1 MPVEDQSKPS
11 VARLHPLQYVG
22 FGAQAITALGVISG
36 LFMLPIEIG
45 RRDQILTQQQKS
57 VDELHAVVT
66 DLVKTTIN
74 LTGTDRVHD
83 RDLSDLKSRLERLEG
98 KRG

>member
-1 MPVEDQSKPS
+1 MDAQPVQVKPS
-11 VARLHPLQYVG
+11 VFQYAALAFQG
-22 FGAQAITALGVISG
+22 ITAISVIYG
-36 LFMLPIEIG
+36 LITIPVEIG
-45 RRDQILTQQQKS
+45 RKDQMLMQQQKS
-57 VDELHAVVT
+57 TEELHSVVQ

-83 RDLSDLKSRLERLEG
+83 RDLNDLRSRLERLES

>member
-1 MPVEDQSKPS
+1 MPPKSPHKPASFATVWDQVTKTGTF
-11 VARLHPLQYVG
+11 VTM
-22 FGAQAITALGVISG
+22 IIGVVMI
-36 LFMLPIEIG
+36 PIEIG

-57 VDELHAVVT
+57 VDELHSVVT

-83 RDLSDLKSRLERLEG
+83 RDLADLRARMEKLEG

>member
-1 MPVEDQSKPS
+1 VPPKSPHKQSFAFIWDQVTKTGTFITMI
-11 VARLHPLQYVG
+11 VG
-22 FGAQAITALGVISG
+22 VVMI
-36 LFMLPIEIG
+36 PIEIG

-57 VDELHAVVT
+57 VEELHAVVT
-66 DLVKTTIN
+66 ELVKTTIN

-83 RDLSDLKSRLERLEG
+83 RDLYDLRARMEKLEG

>member
-1 MPVEDQSKPS
+1 MPPKSPHKASFGMVWDQVTKT
-11 VARLHPLQYVG
+11 G
-22 FGAQAITALGVISG
+22 TFITMIIGVVMI
-36 LFMLPIEIG
+36 PIEIG

-57 VDELHAVVT
+57 VDELHSVVT

-83 RDLSDLKSRLERLEG
+83 RDLADLRARMEKLEG

>member
-1 MPVEDQSKPS
+1 MSNDQSPHS
-11 VARLHPLQYVG
+11 SSSLSFWQYAGLVC
-22 FGAQAITALGVISG
+22 QIITAMGVVSG
-36 LFMLPIEIG
+36 LFLVPLEIG

-57 VDELHAVVT
+57 VDELHSVVT

-83 RDLSDLKSRLERLEG
+83 RDLADMKSRLERLEA

>member
-1 MPVEDQSKPS
+1 VDAQPVQLKPS
-11 VARLHPLQYVG
+11 LFQYTTLA
-22 FGAQAITALGVISG
+22 FQAITAVSVVYGLISI
-36 LFMLPIEIG
+36 PIEIG
-45 RRDQILTQQQKS
+45 RKDQILTQQQKS
-57 VDELHAVVT
+57 TEELHSVVQ

-83 RDLSDLKSRLERLEG
+83 RDLNDMRSRLERLES

>member
-1 MPVEDQSKPS
+1 MPPESSPQPS
-11 VARLHPLQYVG
+11 VRLHPLQFIG
-22 FGAQAITALGVISG
+22 LGAQAITAAGVISG
-36 LFMLPIEIG
+36 LFMLPLEIG

-83 RDLSDLKSRLERLEG
+83 RDLTDLKTRLSKLED

>member
-1 MPVEDQSKPS
+1 MPTKSNKFSAGQIWTLAMQTGTFAS
-11 VARLHPLQYVG
+11 VVVG
-22 FGAQAITALGVISG
+22 IVMI
-36 LFMLPIEIG
+36 PIEVG
-45 RRDQILTQQQKS
+45 RRDQILTHQQQT
-57 VDELHAVVT
+57 VNELRGVVS

-83 RDLSDLKSRLERLEG
+83 RDLEDLRVRLEKLEA

>member
-1 MPVEDQSKPS
+1 MSPESSPQPV
-11 VARLHPLQYVG
+11 VRMHPLQYVG
-22 FGAQAITALGVISG
+22 LAAQGITAVGVLSG
-36 LFMLPIEIG
+36 VFMLPMEIG

-57 VDELHAVVT
+57 VDELHSVVT

-83 RDLSDLKSRLERLEG
+83 RDLTDMKARLARLED

>member
-1 MPVEDQSKPS
+1 
-11 VARLHPLQYVG
+11 
-22 FGAQAITALGVISG
+22 
-36 LFMLPIEIG
+36 
-45 RRDQILTQQQKS
+45 
-57 VDELHAVVT
+57 VVS

-83 RDLSDLKSRLERLEG
+83 RDLNDMRSRLERLES

>member
-1 MPVEDQSKPS
+1 M
-11 VARLHPLQYVG
+11 
-22 FGAQAITALGVISG
+22 
-36 LFMLPIEIG
+36 
-45 RRDQILTQQQKS
+45 QQQKS
-57 VDELHAVVT
+57 TDELHSVVQ

-83 RDLSDLKSRLERLEG
+83 RDLNDLRSRLERLES

>member
-1 MPVEDQSKPS
+1 M
-11 VARLHPLQYVG
+11 
-22 FGAQAITALGVISG
+22 I
-36 LFMLPIEIG
+36 PIEIG

-57 VDELHAVVT
+57 VDELHSVVT

-83 RDLSDLKSRLERLEG
+83 RDLADLRARMEKLEG

>member
-1 MPVEDQSKPS
+1 MPPKKQFKTPFSLIWDQVTKTGTFLMMAVGAVMIPVE
-11 VARLHPLQYVG
+11 V
-22 FGAQAITALGVISG
+22 
-36 LFMLPIEIG
+36 G
-45 RRDQILTQQQKS
+45 RRDQILTQQQES
-57 VDELHAVVT
+57 VDELRAVMT

-83 RDLSDLKSRLERLEG
+83 RDLVDLRLRMEKLED